1 MKKNLSEEIERIN
14 QLIDEAEKLTLGQKV
29 KLNPMSFIMKF
40 KDDFINYFNRI
51 ADAVNRPDF
60 CENVG
65 AVSQQAVNSL
75 KSLINTISKESGISD
90 AQLIDYVMGQLNSG
104 LAQSA
109 IKMAQDYIP
118 SDNTVPKEILD
129 AVVKY
134 LKSQY
139 PEEGPG
145 LVTAIYD
152 IIKKLNQPVQS
163 FCQGSSMRDLSD
175 TQANYG
181 ELRQTAP
188 KQIQSKGAT
197 QLPTNQAKP
206 NLNTQP
212 ALQKAMGNQT
222 PKPQQ
227 PKSDTVKGFEDSA
240 KKMADLKIGGTTG
253 VKQNTLGNYTAKTS
267 QNTGNVAQEK
277 NRPIQNVVN
286 KVKDKIKNLR
296 GGQGPATA

>member
-1 MKKNLSEEIERIN
+1 MRKNLTEEISRIN
-14 QLIDEAEKLTLGQKV
+14 ELITEAEKLTLGQKV
-29 KLNPMSFIMKF
+29 KLNPMSFVMKF
-40 KDDFINYFNRI
+40 KDDFINYFNSI
-51 ADAVNRPDF
+51 ADSVNRPDF

-65 AVSQQAVNSL
+65 AVSQQAVTSL
-75 KSLINTISKESGISD
+75 NTLISEISKKSRISD
-90 AQLIDYVMGQLNSG
+90 KQLIEYIMGQLNSG
-104 LAQSA
+104 LAQAA

-134 LKSQY
+134 LRSKY

-163 FCQGSSMRDLSD
+163 FCQGSSMQDLSN

-188 KQIQSKGAT
+188 KQIQSKGVT

-206 NLNTQP
+206 KLNTQP
-212 ALQKAMGNQT
+212 ALQKSMGNQT
-222 PKPQQ
+222 PKTQQ
-227 PKSDTVKGFEDSA
+227 PTSDTVKGFEDSA

-277 NRPIQNVVN
+277 NKPLQNLAN
-286 KVKDKIKNLR
+286 KVREKIRNR
-296 GGQGPATA
+296 GGQGPATT

>member
-1 MKKNLSEEIERIN
+1 MDKNLTEEINRIN
-14 QLIDEAEKLTLGQKV
+14 ELINEAEKLTLGQRV

-51 ADAVNRPDF
+51 ADDVNRPDF

-75 KSLINTISKESGISD
+75 KTLINTISKESEISD

-104 LAQSA
+104 LAQAA

-134 LKSQY
+134 LESQY

-145 LVTAIYD
+145 LVDAIYD

-163 FCQGSSMRDLSD
+163 FCQGSSMQDLSD
-175 TQANYG
+175 TEANYG
-181 ELRQTAP
+181 ELRQPAP
-188 KQIQSKGAT
+188 QTIQSKGVT

-206 NLNTQP
+206 KLNTQP
-212 ALQKAMGNQT
+212 ALQKSMGNQT
-222 PKPQQ
+222 PKTQQ
-227 PKSDTVKGFEDSA
+227 PTSDTVKGFEDSA

-277 NRPIQNVVN
+277 NKPLQNLAN
-286 KVKDKIKNLR
+286 KVREKIRNR
-296 GGQGPATA
+296 GGQGPATT

>member
-1 MKKNLSEEIERIN
+1 MDKNLTEEINRIN
-14 QLIDEAEKLTLGQKV
+14 ELINEAEKLTLGQRV

-104 LAQSA
+104 LAQAA

-163 FCQGSSMRDLSD
+163 FCQGSSMKDLSD

-188 KQIQSKGAT
+188 KQIQSRGNV
-197 QLPTNQAKP
+197 QLTTSQSKP
-206 NLNTQP
+206 KLNTKP
-212 ALQKAMGNQT
+212 ALQQAM
-222 PKPQQ
+222 
-227 PKSDTVKGFEDSA
+227 VK
-240 KKMADLKIGGTTG
+240 K
-253 VKQNTLGNYTAKTS
+253 
-267 QNTGNVAQEK
+267 
-277 NRPIQNVVN
+277 
-286 KVKDKIKNLR
+286 
-296 GGQGPATA
+296 GPATT

>member
-1 MKKNLSEEIERIN
+1 MRKNLTEEINRIN
-14 QLIDEAEKLTLGQKV
+14 ELIIEAEKLTLGQKV
-29 KLNPMSFIMKF
+29 KLNPVSFVMKF
-40 KDDFINYFNRI
+40 KDDFIDYFNRI

-60 CENVG
+60 CENVS
-65 AVSQQAVNSL
+65 AVSQQSVNSL
-75 KSLINTISKESGISD
+75 KTLINTMSKESGISD

-134 LKSQY
+134 LRSQY

-163 FCQGSSMRDLSD
+163 FCQGSSMQDLSD
-175 TQANYG
+175 TEANYG

-188 KQIQSKGAT
+188 QKIQSKGVT
-197 QLPTNQAKP
+197 QSPTNQAKP
-206 NLNTQP
+206 KLNTQS
-212 ALQKAMGNQT
+212 ALQQT
-222 PKPQQ
+222 M
-227 PKSDTVKGFEDSA
+227 VKKGP
-240 KKMADLKIGGTTG
+240 TT
-253 VKQNTLGNYTAKTS
+253 T
-267 QNTGNVAQEK
+267 
-277 NRPIQNVVN
+277 
-286 KVKDKIKNLR
+286 
-296 GGQGPATA
+296 

>member
-1 MKKNLSEEIERIN
+1 MRKNLTEEISRIN
-14 QLIDEAEKLTLGQKV
+14 ELITEAEKLTLGQKV
-29 KLNPMSFIMKF
+29 KLNPMSFVMKF
-40 KDDFINYFNRI
+40 KDDFIEYFNRI

-65 AVSQQAVNSL
+65 AVSQQAITSL
-75 KSLINTISKESGISD
+75 KTLISTISKESRISD
-90 AQLIDYVMGQLNSG
+90 AQLIEYVMGQLNSG
-104 LAQSA
+104 LAQAA

-134 LKSQY
+134 LESQY

-145 LVTAIYD
+145 LVDAIYD

-163 FCQGSSMRDLSD
+163 FCQGSSMQDLSD
-175 TQANYG
+175 TEANYG
-181 ELRQTAP
+181 ELRQPAP
-188 KQIQSKGAT
+188 QTIQSKGVT

-206 NLNTQP
+206 KLNTQP
-212 ALQKAMGNQT
+212 ALQKSMGNQT
-222 PKPQQ
+222 PKTQQ
-227 PKSDTVKGFEDSA
+227 PTSDTVKGFEDSA

-277 NRPIQNVVN
+277 NKPLQNLAN
-286 KVKDKIKNLR
+286 KVREKIRNR
-296 GGQGPATA
+296 GGQGPATT

>member
-29 KLNPMSFIMKF
+29 KLNPISFVRTF
-40 KDDFINYFNRI
+40 NDDFIDYFNRI

-75 KSLINTISKESGISD
+75 KTLINTISKESGISD

-139 PEEGPG
+139 TEEGPG

-163 FCQGSSMRDLSD
+163 FCQGSS
-175 TQANYG
+175 
-181 ELRQTAP
+181 
-188 KQIQSKGAT
+188 K
-197 QLPTNQAKP
+197 
-206 NLNTQP
+206 
-212 ALQKAMGNQT
+212 
-222 PKPQQ
+222 Q

-253 VKQNTLGNYTAKTS
+253 VKQNTLGNYTARTS